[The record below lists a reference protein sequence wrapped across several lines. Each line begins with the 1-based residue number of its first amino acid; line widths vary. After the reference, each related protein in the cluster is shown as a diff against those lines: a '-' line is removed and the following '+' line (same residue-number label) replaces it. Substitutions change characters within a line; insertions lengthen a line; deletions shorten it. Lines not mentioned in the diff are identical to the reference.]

1 MHARERSAGTCHG
14 QTDKSKSITI
24 ETLCDSW
31 RFVLAGIRAKIV
43 MSSDGG
49 NGAAVVEHDGML
61 LLLPPELKTRNR

>member
-14 QTDKSKSITI
+14 QTDRQTDKSKSITI

-31 RFVLAGIRAKIV
+31 RFFGWYQGGIGRR
-43 MSSDGG
+43 